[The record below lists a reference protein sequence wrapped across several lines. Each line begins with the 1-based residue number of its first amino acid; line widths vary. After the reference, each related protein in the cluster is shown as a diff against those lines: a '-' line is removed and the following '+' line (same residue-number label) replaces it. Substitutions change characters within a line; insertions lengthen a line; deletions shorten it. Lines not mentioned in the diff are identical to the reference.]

1 MRNQKLY
8 KVSEACRVIGL
19 SRYYVNRL
27 ILAGELEVVQVGKT
41 QFVTEESVH
50 RFMCAMME
58 GGKSNGKDSQKNSD

>member
-27 ILAGELEVVQVGKT
+27 ILAGEIEVVQIGKT

-58 GGKSNGKDSQKNSD
+58 GVNTNGNDTSKNSD